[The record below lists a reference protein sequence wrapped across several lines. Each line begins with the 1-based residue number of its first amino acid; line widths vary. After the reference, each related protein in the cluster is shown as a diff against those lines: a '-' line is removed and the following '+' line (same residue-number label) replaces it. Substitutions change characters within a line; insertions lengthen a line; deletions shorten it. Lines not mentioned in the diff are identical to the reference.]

1 MHEPLDSELAAYPLQ
16 DKQSSSVVYVEMG
29 TKENKQRV
37 RRDLSL
43 GLTHTLISTLTR
55 S

>member
-16 DKQSSSVVYVEMG
+16 DKQSSVVYVEMG
-29 TKENKQRV
+29 TEENKQRV

-43 GLTHTLISTLTR
+43 GLTHTLTSTLTR